1 MIRTGSALLLASMG
15 LLGAAILPSRADLA
29 ITAQETAGIGQAAPV
44 SQTVKLFYKGA
55 NARVEVSGEPALV
68 QDGKANVIY
77 GLNTALKTYYMTVPT
92 EVEPGIGSPPKD
104 DIKLDLKETDKT
116 MMFGGTTAHQYIVSG
131 TVSHPRPQGGRR
143 RGRRG
148 GGLGSIGA
156 GFPLLQPATVDQNGG
171 YGDGEDGGRR
181 GGFVSQ
187 AQWSITGEIWLS
199 DMYKFPSKENTLF
212 AAQLAASSA
221 GPFQQPL
228 ADALDKHK
236 GLPLLARITVD
247 YIPASS
253 QGRPI
258 NQYGGVVEGAKAST
272 TATTTFTTFT
282 VQSVSDAPLSDTLF
296 QAPLSYTLI
305 AAPLSPYVPGT
316 PVTAPQ

>member
-1 MIRTGSALLLASMG
+1 MTRTGSTILLASIS
-15 LLGAAILPSRADLA
+15 LLGAAALPSRADIT
-29 ITAQETAGIGQAAPV
+29 ITAQETAGIGQATPV
-44 SQTVKLFYKGA
+44 PQNVTLFYKGA

-68 QDGKANVIY
+68 QDGKANIIY
-77 GLNTALKTYYMTVPT
+77 GLNTGQKTYYMTVPT
-92 EVEPGIGSPPKD
+92 EVEPGVGSPDKED
-104 DIKLDLKETDKT
+104 VNLDLRQTGKT
-116 MMFGGTTAHQYIVSG
+116 ATFAAMPAHQYLVTGS
-131 TVSHPRPQGGRR
+131 VARPRSERFLNDREGKGPEDDRAPKDRR
-143 RGRRG
+143 Q
-148 GGLGSIGA
+148 SI
-156 GFPLLQPATVDQNGG
+156 PLTL
-171 YGDGEDGGRR
+171 
-181 GGFVSQ
+181 

-199 DMYKFPSKENTLF
+199 DTYRFPSKENTLF

-253 QGRPI
+253 EGRPI
-258 NQYGGVVEGAKAST
+258 NKYGGVVEGAKAST

-282 VQSVSDAPLSDTLF
+282 VKSVSEAPLSAALF
-296 QAPLSYTLI
+296 QAPLSYTLV

-316 PVTAPQ
+316 PVTATP